1 MVALAAS
8 ARLDADDV
16 LRIRWAEPPADGTS
30 LTLRRDGAAHA
41 IDLDGE
47 AADLSRLDL
56 TPGTWSVHAAD
67 AEVITTDPGF
77 SLDGLAEYARR
88 PRGRALRTFRAPSG
102 GLRVS
107 VRTVE
112 PYAEVTAVHPGEEK
126 LALEGFLAYGATPAD
141 AEIVAT
147 RRKTAQQVPG
157 TVSLTGDHWH
167 AELPNAPFAVETER
181 GFWDLRLGGLIVATW
196 IDDIPDKK
204 NKVRFPARHVQRDT
218 DRVRVRA
225 YYTDKDHLAI
235 ATTVVPNAE
244 AEAA

>member
-16 LRIRWAEPPADGTS
+16 LRIRWAEPPADETT
-30 LTLRRDGAAHA
+30 LTLRREDTAHTVRLDGA
-41 IDLDGE
+41 

-56 TPGTWSVHAAD
+56 AAGTWSVHAAE

-88 PRGRALRTFRAPSG
+88 SRTRALRTFRAPSG
-102 GLRVS
+102 GLRVD
-107 VRTVE
+107 VRSVE
-112 PYAEVTAVHPGEEK
+112 PYAEVTAVHPGEDK
-126 LALEGFLAYGATPAD
+126 LTLEGFLAYGATPTAD
-141 AEIVAT
+141 EIVAA
-147 RRKTAQQVPG
+147 RRKTAEEVTGPV
-157 TVSLTGDHWH
+157 TVTGDRWH

-181 GFWDLRLGGLIVATW
+181 GFWDLRIGALNIATLL
-196 IDDIPDKK
+196 DDIPDKK
-204 NKVRFPARHVQRDT
+204 NKVRFPARHVVRDI

-235 ATTVVPNAE
+235 ATTVVANAE
-244 AEAA
+244 AS